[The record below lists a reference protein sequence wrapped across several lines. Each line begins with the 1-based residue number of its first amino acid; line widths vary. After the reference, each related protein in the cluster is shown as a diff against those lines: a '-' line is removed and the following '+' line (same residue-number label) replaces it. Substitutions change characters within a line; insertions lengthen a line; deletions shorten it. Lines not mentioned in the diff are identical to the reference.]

1 MAKSCNSALP
11 LSGAAASCATP
22 PSLFVWLVFVG
33 NVLTNMDVGGKITSS
48 FEAKTL
54 IHSGDT
60 IGTPANADLMA
71 FTVRTLGRTVKDPFV
86 PTTGNMQIVAFLWK
100 VFVTRTLT
108 KREKRI
114 GY

>member
-1 MAKSCNSALP
+1 MFF
-11 LSGAAASCATP
+11 GAALRSAF
-22 PSLFVWLVFVG
+22 SLIFHVF
-33 NVLTNMDVGGKITSS
+33 

-114 GY
+114 GYLK